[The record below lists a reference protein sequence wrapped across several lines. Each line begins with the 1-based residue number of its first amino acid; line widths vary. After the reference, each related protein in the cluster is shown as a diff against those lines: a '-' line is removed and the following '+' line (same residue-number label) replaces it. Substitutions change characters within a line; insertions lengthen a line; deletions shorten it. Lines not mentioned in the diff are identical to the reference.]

1 MRITDFKQMTEK
13 HVESCKKII
22 KINKSCKDITCDSC
36 PFSHMN
42 TVNGL
47 SCVQF
52 SSNYYDPRSKD
63 DKLFESAKEFI
74 ELYNNKDVK
83 IDESATVENFK
94 KDSGIKYG
102 LMLNEEELELTKYAL
117 CIRKQTERYNN
128 DEEIKTADGILEK
141 IESLMNVAT
150 FKRSGKQ

>member
-1 MRITDFKQMTEK
+1 MKVTDFKEMTEK

-22 KINKSCKDITCDSC
+22 KINKSCKDITCNSC

-52 SSNYYDPRSKD
+52 SSNYYDPRSRD
-63 DKLFESAKEFI
+63 EKLFESAKEFI

-83 IDESATVENFK
+83 IDETATVENFK

-102 LMLNEEELELTKYAL
+102 LMLSSSEIDFIEDLLNVFVGENHGEEDLENAESVLKNIEKLKNLT
-117 CIRKQTERYNN
+117 
-128 DEEIKTADGILEK
+128 
-141 IESLMNVAT
+141 T
-150 FKRSGKQ
+150 FKRGGR